1 MKHIILLLLYP
12 FLVYAQSLPYY
23 NSFDKSDLSEWTIV
37 DDEPNSSGPGNWYAA
52 DGILSQTSNIF
63 VNQDEFNVHLG
74 THIFTGNKSWKNY
87 SFNAILKTTDDD
99 GIGIIFRY
107 QDRNNYYRLL
117 FLNDAGNGGPFRR
130 LQKMTEGVLTTI
142 SESRLTNATPK
153 NWFAVTAKVK
163 DDSIITYLN
172 GSLLFSVEDQTHKG
186 GAIGFTCYANSG
198 AYFDSVS
205 VTTEDLVYS
214 EPENIEVIPQRL
226 PYIQL
231 PDTTSAC
238 IAWRTTAKS
247 IGKIEYGLTNS
258 YGNIIIEDSAV
269 NKHFVKIENLL
280 PDTRYLYKVW
290 NADTVFSEG
299 NSFYTAKPDNVKQIN
314 FLIWGDSGVNNAIQ
328 YKIAGLME
336 KEENIDFGIHVG
348 DVNQNTGE
356 EYDLTYF
363 RPYKNIVGNKNIF
376 VCLGNHDTYS
386 NNAETYLDDFYL
398 PHNNPENSERYYSF
412 RWGNTFFINLDS
424 NIDYT
429 PGSPQ
434 YNFLESQLQ
443 SDRKKTADWTFVY
456 FHHPPYCELWDT
468 WAGEQAVRDYL
479 LPLFEKYKVDIVF
492 NGHTHGYEHGYLK
505 GVHYIITGGG
515 GGGLDSYGRDWSHI
529 SKSVAVHHYSKVEI
543 NGSSLLF
550 RAIDIDGNLID
561 NFSISKTIA
570 SIYEQGI
577 IPNEYS
583 LGQNY
588 PNPFNPVTK
597 IPFGLP
603 ETTKVNVSVFDISG
617 KKIKDIVNSTFS
629 AGYHEVEFNGS
640 NLASG
645 MYIYR
650 IIAGSFVQER
660 KMMIIK

>member
-1 MKHIILLLLYP
+1 MKYIVLLLLCP
-12 FLVYAQSLPYY
+12 FLIYAQSLPYY
-23 NSFDKSDLSEWTIV
+23 NSFDKNDLSEWTIV
-37 DDEPNSSGPGNWYAA
+37 DDEPNSSGPGNWYAG

-87 SFNAILKTTDDD
+87 SFNVILKTTDDD

-107 QDRNNYYRLL
+107 QDKNNYYRLL

-130 LQKMTEGVLTTI
+130 LQKMTEGKLSTI
-142 SESRLTNATPK
+142 SESRLANATPK

-172 GSLLFSVEDQTHKG
+172 GSLLFAVEDQTHKG

-198 AYFDSVS
+198 AFFDSVS
-205 VTTEDLVYS
+205 VTSEDLVYS
-214 EPENIEVIPQRL
+214 EPENIEIIPQRY
-226 PYIQL
+226 PYVQL
-231 PDTTSAC
+231 PDTSSAC
-238 IAWRTTAKS
+238 IAWRTTVKS
-247 IGKIEYGLTNS
+247 AGKLEYGLTNS
-258 YGNIIIEDSAV
+258 YGNIIIEDSAA

-280 PDTRYLYKVW
+280 PDTKYYYKVW

-299 NSFYTAKPDNVKQIN
+299 NSFYTTKPDNVKQIK

-328 YKIAGLME
+328 YKVAGLME
-336 KEENIDFGIHVG
+336 KEENVDFGIHVG

-363 RPYKNIVGNKNIF
+363 KPYKNITGNRNVY
-376 VCLGNHDTYS
+376 VCIGNHDTYS

-398 PHNNPENSERYYSF
+398 PHNNQENSERYYSF
-412 RWGNTFFINLDS
+412 RWGNAFFINLDS
-424 NIDYT
+424 NIDYA

-434 YNFLESQLQ
+434 YKFLESQLQ
-443 SDRKKTADWTFVY
+443 SDRRKTADWTFIS

-468 WAGEQAVRDYL
+468 WAGEQQVRDYL

-505 GVHYIITGGG
+505 GIHYIITGGG

-550 RAIDIDGNLID
+550 SAIDIDGNLVD
-561 NFSISKTIA
+561 KFSISKTI
-570 SIYEQGI
+570 SSVNNQDI
-577 IPNEYS
+577 IPREYS

-617 KKIKDIVNSTFS
+617 KKVKEIVDAAFP

-650 IIAGSFVQER
+650 IIAGSFIQER